1 MTMYQKMKRIA
12 KPIVKNYWDDLAVH
26 DLKAVRAMKPYMTA
40 IWAPRENGTYLH
52 RCSISDAECSN
63 AVLALRAAKVSLDFF
78 DAECAQHPGL
88 QWYLLE
94 KIGEA
99 VIPIDQSHAR
109 SLLERRLYAAQM
121 LVRNAPLTP
130 SEVA

>member
-1 MTMYQKMKRIA
+1 MTMYQKMKKIA
-12 KPIVKNYWDDLAVH
+12 RPVVKNYHTDLTVH
-26 DLKAVRAMKPYMTA
+26 DLRMVRRMLRGETA

-52 RCSISDAECSN
+52 YTT
-63 AVLALRAAKVSLDFF
+63 VLTGETEQAAQVELDFF
-78 DAECAQHPGL
+78 DAETAQHPGL

-99 VIPIDQSHAR
+99 VVKIDQAHAR
-109 SLLERRLYAAQM
+109 GLLLRRVERAQA
-121 LVRNAPLTP
+121 V